1 MRLKVLGQNKT
12 EVEIN
17 GNTTVL
23 FSYNTPVAALV
34 NGLFF
39 RTEKNWSKT
48 TTKHINQW
56 LGDSKAELAPQS
68 YFDDL
73 MKG

>member
-17 GNTTVL
+17 GNVEVL
-23 FSYNTPVAALV
+23 FSYNTPVAANV
-34 NGLFF
+34 NGVFY
-39 RTEKNWSKT
+39 RTDKSWSRT
-48 TTKHINQW
+48 TSKHINAW
-56 LGDSKAELAPQS
+56 LDGAKAELKPQS